1 MESAANLSHRKVIV
15 DKQNAEVEARAA
27 AYIVGN
33 GYLALH
39 AILAINIEMP
49 PTKLLLYVTILIAA
63 VQRVMRS
70 GDLPQPLHGTAALPI
85 ELTGFISRRGLAS
98 ATGVSRETVRRYVS
112 EMLDEG
118 LLITGTQGRIAAQ
131 PGILAQPHIQNCLYA
146 MLREFSSI
154 SERLHRLGVL
164 QFTDN
169 TSCQQPELTDS

>member
-1 MESAANLSHRKVIV
+1 VTNRTVNV
-15 DKQNAEVEARAA
+15 DRQTAEADARTA

-33 GYLALH
+33 GYLALQ
-39 AILAINIEMP
+39 AILAKNIEMP
-49 PTKLLLYVTILIAA
+49 PTKLLLYVTILVAA
-63 VQRVMRS
+63 VQKVMRS
-70 GDLPQPLHGTAALPI
+70 GELPEPLRGTAVLPI

-118 LLITGTQGRIAAQ
+118 LLITGTRGRVAAQ

-146 MLREFSSI
+146 MLREFAAI

-164 QFTDN
+164 QIADN
-169 TSCQQPELTDS
+169 APCQQPAPTALEN